1 MLIISDTHT
10 DFNTLFSILDNSKE
24 KNIIML
30 GDHGFGESINN
41 IMIMSTA
48 YLHQFYP
55 HLTFYIIQGN
65 HDNSEYMQR
74 YINVKT
80 ILSKNGWETYK
91 IEGKNCL
98 FIPGAYSYDK
108 ELQLAQG
115 TYYFDEE
122 MQFMYFIHL
131 IENGPKNIDLLFSHD
146 TSLDNYYRFHENTKK
161 SRTNQ
166 ALKFVYKNYVNIPKY
181 HGHLHSSYCDDKMN
195 IIGLGIN
202 ESVLK
207 Q

>member
-10 DFNTLFSILDNSKE
+10 DFNTLFSMLDNSKE

-48 YLHQFYP
+48 YLHQIYP
-55 HLTFYIIQGN
+55 TKQFYIIQGN
-65 HDNSEYMQR
+65 HDNSEYMR
-74 YINVKT
+74 PYSNIKT
-80 ILSKNGWETYK
+80 ILSKNGWETYT
-91 IEGKNCL
+91 IERKNCL

-108 ELQLAQG
+108 KLQLAQG

-122 MQFMYFIHL
+122 MQFIYFIHL

-146 TSLDNYYRFHENTKK
+146 TSLDNYYRFYKNAKK

-166 ALKFVYKNYVNIPKY
+166 ALKFVYEIYRNVPKY
-181 HGHLHSSYCDDKMN
+181 HGHLHNSYVNNDLL
-195 IIGLGIN
+195 ISGLEIN
-202 ESVLK
+202 ESVCIW
-207 Q
+207 